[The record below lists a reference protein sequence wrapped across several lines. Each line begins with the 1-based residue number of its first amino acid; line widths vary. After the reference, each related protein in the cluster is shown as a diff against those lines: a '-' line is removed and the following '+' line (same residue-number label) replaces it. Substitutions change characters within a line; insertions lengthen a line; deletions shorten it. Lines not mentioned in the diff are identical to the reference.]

1 MKGKKFVITIV
12 ASCVLIS
19 ILALPLVACQTDGIG
34 FPTSSG
40 GKTSLSNAVMCT
52 SVDLETGEPIEPTD
66 TFTTTTPLIF
76 CSVKVSNATP
86 DTMISAEWL
95 YLREG
100 DTEETGLLIADWNN
114 TIEGTHYI
122 PLSITRPENGW
133 PKGDYRLIFYLGD
146 KKALSTSF
154 KVQ

>member
-1 MKGKKFVITIV
+1 M
-12 ASCVLIS
+12 A
-19 ILALPLVACQTDGIG
+19 ILVLPLVACQTDGIG
-34 FPTSSG
+34 FPTSG
-40 GKTSLSNAVMCT
+40 GKTSISNATMCT

-66 TFTTTTPLIF
+66 TFATTTPLIF
-76 CSVKVSNATP
+76 CSVKVSKATP

-100 DTEETGLLIADWNN
+100 DNDETGLLIADWN
-114 TIEGTHYI
+114 TTTEGTHYI

-133 PKGDYRLIFYLGD
+133 PQGDYKLVFYLED
-146 KKALSTSF
+146 EKALSTSF